1 MPTAIRMPDLGTA
14 VNEVK
19 ILKWIVPEGASVT
32 RGAMLVEIETD
43 KAVTELESVAE
54 GTVLKHCVPEGASVK
69 SGEII
74 AYVGVP
80 GEAIQE
86 RPVVATVVANL
97 AAKLGVDLAA
107 VKGTGESGRITRE
120 DVLRAGRTAE
130 PVAAPEV
137 EQLSKSQA
145 AVARAVEKSNAEIPH
160 LRVAA
165 SIDMTAVRQ
174 VRAQAAYAGSK
185 AFYEAVFLKAMAR
198 AIEAVPL
205 IAARLDGQRIV
216 RPQGIHISVAVGFG
230 AELSLPV
237 VRDVDRKDLV
247 ALAAEVE
254 ALAARAKAGAL
265 RLEDITG
272 GVIALSN
279 LGMYPLDWFEAVVFP
294 GQSAILAVGAVSSC
308 VVAVDDRVEVR
319 PMVTVT
325 VAADHRLI
333 NGRVAAE
340 YLAKVKEVIESGAF
354 A

>member
-1 MPTAIRMPDLGTA
+1 MPVAIRMPDLGTA

-19 ILKWIVPEGASVT
+19 ILKWMVQEGASVT

-43 KAVTELESVAE
+43 KAVTELESVAA
-54 GTVLKHCVPEGASVK
+54 GVVLKHCVPEGASVK

-74 AYVGVP
+74 AYVGAP
-80 GEAIQE
+80 GETIQE
-86 RPVVATVVANL
+86 RPAVATMVANL
-97 AAKLGVDLAA
+97 AAKLGVDLAT

-130 PVAAPEV
+130 PVMAPEV

-145 AVARAVEKSNAEIPH
+145 AVSRAVEKSNTEIPH

-174 VRAQAAYAGSK
+174 VRTQPAHAGSK
-185 AFYEAVFLKAMAR
+185 GFYEAVFLKAMAR

-216 RPQGIHISVAVGFG
+216 RSQGIHISVAVGFG

-254 ALAARAKAGAL
+254 ALAARAKGGTL
-265 RLEDITG
+265 RLEEITG

-294 GQSAILAVGAVSSC
+294 GQSAILAVGAVSPR

-325 VAADHRLI
+325 LAADHRLI
-333 NGRVAAE
+333 NGRVAAG